1 MSVTQPVPSKEAFLV
16 EFPGYVRNPQA
27 VIQTLGGVDALTKAV
42 SSDDSVLQLR
52 FRPDDPCSH
61 PLYGERQAAAGLLLK
76 IARKV
81 ADPSQH
87 SVTAE
92 VLACVHTKFTFSGM
106 ADYQYLPVD
115 SSLSRKASSTS
126 AGPYGEETAPLLC
139 VPPLFTKA
147 DVPLDYAFKNFR
159 ASERPASGKAKQA
172 SWILPYTAQEVPAH
186 IQTGSHQDSLEMTA
200 ALERHLNL
208 RPIWTQVSLHQ
219 QVLEVPQADLEL
231 QLQKL
236 CYQFKEGPWKGA
248 WIRRGHDP
256 RKDPPSWQYQTLQYD
271 LPPAWYEKLTA
282 KHSNASA
289 ANTGTAAV
297 ANTATTGTAAAAAGP
312 SSGQQASVPLA
323 TPQET
328 ADHSIH
334 AICRFEV
341 LPMSQSTCFQLCDLV
356 HLELQELLQGCSHI
370 AECNEQTGWL
380 TKTSWDAIVNK
391 VNELYGR
398 VMQ

>member
-139 VPPLFTKA
+139 VPPLFTQA

-159 ASERPASGKAKQA
+159 ASERPGIS
-172 SWILPYTAQEVPAH
+172 PAL
-186 IQTGSHQDSLEMTA
+186 SS
-200 ALERHLNL
+200 
-208 RPIWTQVSLHQ
+208 
-219 QVLEVPQADLEL
+219 
-231 QLQKL
+231 
-236 CYQFKEGPWKGA
+236 C
-248 WIRRGHDP
+248 
-256 RKDPPSWQYQTLQYD
+256 
-271 LPPAWYEKLTA
+271 
-282 KHSNASA
+282 
-289 ANTGTAAV
+289 
-297 ANTATTGTAAAAAGP
+297 TTGTTQQQCLMIRGHALQPVAKPSKLPGSCHTQRKKSLRTFKLVVIKVKGFAGMLH
-312 SSGQQASVPLA
+312 SKVPLCYFFA
-323 TPQET
+323 MLKECPT
-328 ADHSIH
+328 ACPTLQWPFSVGHSKCYGSCDMQLRH
-334 AICRFEV
+334 TTV
-341 LPMSQSTCFQLCDLV
+341 LAMLFYSSSERACVQDKFT
-356 HLELQELLQGCSHI
+356 
-370 AECNEQTGWL
+370 
-380 TKTSWDAIVNK
+380 
-391 VNELYGR
+391 
-398 VMQ
+398 